1 MISIIVCSRSADI
14 SSELKKS
21 ISSTIGVD
29 FEIIVIDNSLNTYS
43 IFEAY
48 NLGARQAVSPYLCFI
63 HEDVSFSNSSFGW
76 GGALENK
83 LSNKKVG
90 VIGVA
95 GADIVTR
102 IPAPWSSYRFAKRM
116 NLIQGK
122 AIDNGDLIFEK
133 RFLPV
138 GVADSFLPVVLL
150 DGVFLAM
157 RKDIFNEISFNEN
170 FTGFHG
176 YDFDISL
183 QSCVAGYE
191 NYVMYEKILLTHYS
205 LGNINKYYYE
215 NLIKVFKLFESHLP
229 ILNGLSLQRGYDIS
243 AIEYKQIRRF
253 CLNLM
258 KSGFSYKEV
267 MRTFKYYSRLIKLP
281 IYISVI
287 YHCFFSIVYLCRF
300 KYVKQRRLKV

>member
-14 SSELKKS
+14 SSELKES

-122 AIDNGDLIFEK
+122 SIDNGDLIFEK

-138 GVADSFLPVVLL
+138 GVADSFFSVVLL

-157 RKDIFNEISFNEN
+157 RKDIFNEISFNDN
-170 FTGFHG
+170 FF
-176 YDFDISL
+176 F
-183 QSCVAGYE
+183 A
-191 NYVMYEKILLTHYS
+191 
-205 LGNINKYYYE
+205 
-215 NLIKVFKLFESHLP
+215 
-229 ILNGLSLQRGYDIS
+229 S
-243 AIEYKQIRRF
+243 A
-253 CLNLM
+253 
-258 KSGFSYKEV
+258 
-267 MRTFKYYSRLIKLP
+267 
-281 IYISVI
+281 
-287 YHCFFSIVYLCRF
+287 
-300 KYVKQRRLKV
+300 